1 MLTVAEIR
9 QAARDAAGPHGKI
22 EHCTRQVEA
31 ELELTVSLA
40 LPMPTAPLRVV
51 KRATTTVD
59 EPELSVRFG
68 TIAVVFTVD
77 RLDPARPRWIAAGP
91 GDARSVVLGAGD
103 VERAVSA
110 AREAAGIPDHR
121 RPAPLRQRQQMD
133 TTGALR

>member
-9 QAARDAAGPHGKI
+9 QAARDAAGPHGRI
-22 EHCTRQVEA
+22 EHRTRQVEA

-40 LPMPTAPLRVV
+40 RTDADRIGGVV

-91 GDARSVVLGAGD
+91 CDARSVVLGAGD

-121 RPAPLRQRQQMD
+121 RPAPFRHRQQMD